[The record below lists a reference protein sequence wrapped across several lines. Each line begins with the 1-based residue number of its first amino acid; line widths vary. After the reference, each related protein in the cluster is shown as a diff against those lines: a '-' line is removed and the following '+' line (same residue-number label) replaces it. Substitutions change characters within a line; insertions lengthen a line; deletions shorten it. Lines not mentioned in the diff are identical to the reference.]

1 MISRTLF
8 PTYRWPSLLP
18 LTLLLIGADLQAQ
31 QPSVRTTASVPG
43 RYIEEVI
50 VSATRR
56 DENSQQVGIS
66 LTALGRE
73 QLQRSVARSLPDLA
87 DSLPNVELFDDY
99 GGHGMPVWVIRGV
112 GLQDFN
118 ANNTPT
124 AAVYVDEVY
133 QSSSVQGGSGLF
145 DTGRGEILKGPQGGL
160 YGRNTSGG
168 VVRQLTTRAN
178 LQQQEGYFNL
188 GVGSWDERVLEGAAN
203 QPLSD
208 TLAVRIAGRVNRS
221 HDAWQTSLPAGQ
233 KHGEKDLWDLRNWW
247 LLEISERSRLEVK
260 LYAGENNSELPL
272 ARSVG
277 LYEPDADFCAAA
289 LAGQRDDLH
298 CLNYAGLVAALTGS
312 AASPSPSVQKRDG
325 STSLSSTLNR
335 LDNSHAGATALFTA
349 DTRWTAL
356 GSPQL
361 QTVSNVERF
370 DYGLAFD
377 YDGSAA
383 ELGHQIT
390 ASAIRSASQE
400 LRLVSTASGPLGWQ
414 AGTVLSR
421 EEFVEDRQFR
431 LQDNVPVG
439 LVHGQLDY
447 EQITRTRAAYAQAD
461 YAWSERVS
469 LNGALRYT
477 KEWKTYRDGSVRAPA
492 FPAPYDVVVS
502 DLNGD
507 YALGS
512 RWSGSLGLNWQHTD
526 DTLLY
531 ASVSQGFKAGGFFGG
546 FIFDRAEFAPYKE
559 DTVLA
564 YETGI
569 KTQVLDDRLRL
580 NAAVFHYDYR
590 DVQGFANVATGPA
603 GGGTSIVLER
613 LTTLGDGTHSGVDLD
628 VLWLPVENWSVQAAL
643 GYLDAR
649 IDSGAGTTLNILK
662 QEVSTAGERPYAP
675 HWSGSLTLGNTLP
688 VSSRFVMQSELS
700 WHYRSEFSGTLS
712 SAVDKAMSTLDGY
725 GLLDG
730 TVTLGTVDGR
740 WSISLWGRNLL
751 DKVYSPRKVY
761 DSLGSYVDIM
771 GQPRS
776 LGLQARYHW

>member
-1 MISRTLF
+1 MISTSLF
-8 PTYRWPSLLP
+8 PNSRWPSLLP

-31 QPSVRTTASVPG
+31 QSASRATSGVPG
-43 RYIEEVI
+43 AHIEEVI

-56 DENSQQVGIS
+56 DQSSQQVGIS
-66 LTALGRE
+66 LTAIGRD
-73 QLQRSVARSLPDLA
+73 QLQSPVVRSLPDLA

-145 DTGRGEILKGPQGGL
+145 DTERVEILKGPQGGL

-178 LQQQEGYFNL
+178 LQQQEGYLTF
-188 GVGSWDERVLEGAAN
+188 GVGSWDERLLEGAAN

-208 TLAVRIAGRVNRS
+208 KLAVRIAGRVNRS
-221 HDAWQTSLPAGQ
+221 HDAWQTSLPSGQ
-233 KHGEKDLWDLRNWW
+233 KHGEKDLWDVRNWW
-247 LLEISERSRLEVK
+247 LLQTSERSRLELK

-277 LYEPDADFCAAA
+277 LYAADADFCAAA
-289 LAGQRDDLH
+289 LAGQRDDLQ
-298 CLNYAGLVAALTGS
+298 CLNYAGLVAALTGG

-335 LDNSHAGATALFTA
+335 LDNSHAGATALLTA
-349 DTRWTAL
+349 DTHWSAL

-361 QTVSNVERF
+361 QAVSNVERF

-390 ASAIRSASQE
+390 GSAIRSASQE

-414 AGTVLSR
+414 VGTVLSR

-431 LQDNVPVG
+431 LQDNIPVG

-447 EQITRTRAAYAQAD
+447 EQITRTRAAYALAD
-461 YAWSERVS
+461 YALRERWSV
-469 LNGALRYT
+469 NGSLRYT

-492 FPAPYDVVVS
+492 FPPPYDVVVS
-502 DLNGD
+502 DLDGD

-531 ASVSQGFKAGGFFGG
+531 ASVSRGFKAGGFFGG

-559 DTVLA
+559 ETVLA

-569 KTQVLDDRLRL
+569 KTQALENSLRL

-603 GGGTSIVLER
+603 GGGASIVLER
-613 LTTLGDGTHSGVDLD
+613 LTTLGDGTHSGVDVDL
-628 VLWLPVENWSVQAAL
+628 LWLPVENWSVQAAL
-643 GYLDAR
+643 GYLEAR
-649 IDSGAGTTLNILK
+649 IDSNAGTTLNILK

-675 HWSGSLTLGNTLP
+675 HWSGSLALAHTRP
-688 VSSRFVMQSELS
+688 MSSGLVVQSELS

-712 SAVDKAMSTLDGY
+712 SAVDKAMSTLEGY

-730 TVTLGTVDGR
+730 TVTLGPVDGR

-751 DKVYSPRKVY
+751 DEVYSPRKVY

-776 LGLQARYHW
+776 LGLQARYQW